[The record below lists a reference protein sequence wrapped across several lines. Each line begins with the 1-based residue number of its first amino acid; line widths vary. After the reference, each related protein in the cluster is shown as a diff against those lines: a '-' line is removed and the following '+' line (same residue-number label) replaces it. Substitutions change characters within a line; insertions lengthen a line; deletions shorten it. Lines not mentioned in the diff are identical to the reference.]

1 MKRKMAIEIETLWRG
16 GVYFY
21 NLTQILQLVKYSK
34 DNFLKDLKRDYEYFG
49 YQTFQKLM
57 DKETITFGND
67 IYISNDIFEFYD
79 FENRRKDKRK
89 VV

>member
-1 MKRKMAIEIETLWRG
+1 MEIETLWRG

-21 NLTQILQLVKYSK
+21 NLTQVLNLVRYSK
-34 DNFLKDLKRDYEYFG
+34 DNFLKDLKRDYKFFG
-49 YQTFQKLM
+49 YFNYNKLM

-67 IYISNDIFEFYD
+67 IYISKDIFDFYD